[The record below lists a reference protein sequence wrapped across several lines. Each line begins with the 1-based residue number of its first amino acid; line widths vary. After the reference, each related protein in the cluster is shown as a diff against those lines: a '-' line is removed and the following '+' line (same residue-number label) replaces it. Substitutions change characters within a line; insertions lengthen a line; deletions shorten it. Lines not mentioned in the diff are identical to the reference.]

1 MCIIKNNQFLKNLVN
16 TYVIELFL
24 GLYKMLRKW
33 FSLALIKCTRVPNK
47 YTQPV
52 EADPK
57 SCTQLRERRYI
68 GIIILNHKEVY
79 PKKS

>member
-1 MCIIKNNQFLKNLVN
+1 MN

-24 GLYKMLRKW
+24 ELCKMLRKW
-33 FSLALIKCTRVPNK
+33 FSLALIKCTQVLNK
-47 YTQPV
+47 YTQSV

-57 SCTQLRERRYI
+57 SCTQPRERRYL

>member
-1 MCIIKNNQFLKNLVN
+1 
-16 TYVIELFL
+16 
-24 GLYKMLRKW
+24 MLRKW

>member
-1 MCIIKNNQFLKNLVN
+1 
-16 TYVIELFL
+16 
-24 GLYKMLRKW
+24 MLRKW

-52 EADPK
+52 EVDSK
-57 SCTQLRERRYI
+57 SYTQQRERRYM
-68 GIIILNHKEVY
+68 GIIILNNKEVY